1 MITTDKNAY
10 VPTVTVPATVTPNN
24 DVLVRLG
31 KFPSGRKLVIQKGT
45 TVISIP
51 ADDVF
56 TFINTCADL
65 ADNLND

>member
-1 MITTDKNAY
+1 VITTNKAAY
-10 VPTVTVPATVTPNN
+10 IPTVTVPATVTPNN

-45 TVISIP
+45 TVISVN

-56 TFINTCADL
+56 DFIDACGLVANDL
-65 ADNLND
+65 VD